1 MAAWNRDSESPLH
14 AGISPKENINS
25 PMPGFNDKMPSK
37 TKSFGHKSWLQGA
50 LFMR

>member
-1 MAAWNRDSESPLH
+1 MAAWNHDSESALH
-14 AGISPKENINS
+14 AGTSAKENINT

-37 TKSFGHKSWLQGA
+37 TKSFGHKSLLKRS